1 MGGEK
6 ERAFWRTLV
15 HWFFPSGSFL
25 LSKWM
30 ELEGYLKEL
39 ECFYWNKTAVTYGL
53 DPEVDNN
60 DVAAVLA

>member
-1 MGGEK
+1 
-6 ERAFWRTLV
+6 
-15 HWFFPSGSFL
+15 
-25 LSKWM
+25 M